1 MTIPTFL
8 IPQFAGAR
16 TVKMSIWF
24 HRFRALFF
32 LLILSPNILW
42 AQYQKDPPDFGG
54 TYSFPTPLHPEPTL
68 DWLRFLDVGLLA
80 FALGISAWLVFKRRN
95 RTGVI
100 LLSLGSVAYFGF
112 FRKGCICSIGAIQ
125 NVVLCLTDSRYVMSF
140 SALAVF
146 FLPIVVTLLFGR
158 LFCGGV
164 CPLGAIQDLVVV
176 RPLKVPRKLDRALRW
191 LQFIYLG
198 AAVFFAGWGLHLT
211 LGSWKINLGQRFL
224 ICEWDPFIPIFRRSG
239 PMIMVAVG
247 IAFLLAGMFIGRPYC
262 RWLCPYGGI
271 LSILSRIAWKNLSI
285 TPDKE
290 LDCGMCSEACP
301 YGAIVECR
309 ADRAYCVN
317 CARCY
322 ESCPRQKRLDALR
335 AGPKKAGPSIAIAP
349 HPWAAIAR
357 TWTGLAAGLIV
368 VLSLGFLLTTY
379 VIQKR
384 SVPRDKALIESLIEN
399 AKNDATVQKI
409 LQPELERQQKALT
422 FRRHVY
428 DRVGWILLAS
438 AALLVLWLNWLRPKQ
453 GTGAGLPANI
463 LRIIEK
469 PPPTR
474 PQRKRPGDSVT
485 AALD

>member
-1 MTIPTFL
+1 MIMRSWLP
-8 IPQFAGAR
+8 
-16 TVKMSIWF
+16 
-24 HRFRALFF
+24 RFCALFS
-32 LLILSPNILW
+32 ILVSGSTILF

-54 TYSFPTPLHPEPTL
+54 TYRFPTPLHPEPTAN
-68 DWLRFLDVGLLA
+68 WLRFLDVGLLA
-80 FALGISAWLVFKRRN
+80 CALGLSAWLVYKRRN

-100 LLSLGSVAYFGF
+100 LLSIGSVAYFGF
-112 FRKGCICSIGAIQ
+112 YRKGCICSIGAIQ

-140 SALAVF
+140 SALAIF
-146 FLPIVVTLLFGR
+146 FLPLIAALLFGR

-176 RPLKVPRKLDRALRW
+176 RPLKVPRKIDKALRW

-198 AAVFFAGWGLHLT
+198 VAVLFAGWGLHLT
-211 LGSWKINLGQRFL
+211 LGSWKIKLGQRFL

-239 PMIMVAVG
+239 PMVMVAIG
-247 IAFLLAGMFIGRPYC
+247 IVFLLAGMFIGRPYC

-290 LDCGMCSEACP
+290 LDCGMCSESCP
-301 YGAIVECR
+301 YGAISECR
-309 ADRAYCVN
+309 ADRAN
-317 CARCY
+317 CFSCTRCY

-335 AGPKKAGPSIAIAP
+335 AGPKKAGAPVATAPRPWESIV
-349 HPWAAIAR
+349 R
-357 TWTGLAAGLIV
+357 TWSGLAAGLIV

-379 VIQKR
+379 VLQKR
-384 SVPRDKALIESLIEN
+384 TDPRDKAFVESLKEN

-409 LQPELERQQKALT
+409 LQPELDRQQKAVT
-422 FRRHVY
+422 ARRHIY

-438 AALLVLWLNWLRPKQ
+438 AALLILWLNWLRPKQ
-453 GTGAGLPANI
+453 GTGAGLPANF
-463 LRIIEK
+463 LRMIEK

-474 PQRKRPGDSVT
+474 PTRKRPGDSVT
-485 AALD
+485 VE